1 MVDIENII
9 INRIDKVLAAAGFKD
24 ILGSTYQDL
33 PAEFPWVFMEQSD
46 SYEDITYHKSSREN
60 NYDSV
65 TFEVDIYSNKKSA
78 SKAECKKI
86 LSIIDA
92 EMVSLGFSRTVAQ
105 PMRPTSE
112 MYKARLFAR
121 YRGTVDAN
129 KYIYHI

>member
-1 MVDIENII
+1 MVDIENVI
-9 INRIDKVLAAAGFKD
+9 INRIDKVLAAAGYKD

-33 PAEFPWVFMEQSD
+33 PAEFPWVFLEQSD
-46 SYEDITYHKSSREN
+46 TYEEPGYHKSSRVN

-65 TFEVDIYSNKKSA
+65 TFEVDIYSNKAKA
-78 SKAECKKI
+78 SKSECKKI
-86 LSIIDA
+86 LAVIDA
-92 EMVSLGFSRTVAQ
+92 EMVSLGFSRLVAQ

-121 YRGTVDAN
+121 YRGIVDAN